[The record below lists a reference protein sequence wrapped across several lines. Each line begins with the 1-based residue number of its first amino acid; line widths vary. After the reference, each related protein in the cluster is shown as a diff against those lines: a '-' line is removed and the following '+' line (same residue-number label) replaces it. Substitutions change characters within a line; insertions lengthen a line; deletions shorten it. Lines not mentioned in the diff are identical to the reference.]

1 MFNFL
6 LFYKAVFILNA
17 FLVNAQLSEKRL
29 CGNEDCSEVIGE
41 GKTILRY
48 ATHSNDPRLLSFQPN
63 ELVKIYSKAAGINKD
78 LWGVEINGVKG
89 YVPNR
94 MLRESRTLKN
104 PTFEVD
110 VEPISK
116 VPSKNEQPQLEVT
129 KAYTVVDGTT
139 IYNEPDINPSST
151 ESTVQPSLVPKPDNS
166 NPQQTEPLPLPA
178 STVHPETT
186 NPADGPSTT
195 STSQSLHHKES
206 AANNSTETIDLPE
219 HSIKGNDNLS
229 DKKETGS
236 TIENIAVSQT
246 QNTATERDTVSDSKA
261 QSDDVASSGDDEE
274 GEDENDEADDIDME
288 EDEKEEDDPE
298 STQTSKGEETSSEQK
313 EEKPLQSTK
322 EESERKEDAIP
333 NSTEGGTRTE
343 QEESAQTSKG
353 EESKSEQTEEPILS
367 SKEESE
373 QNEAKSSQST
383 KGEGM
388 ESEQAKEPTPSEMVS
403 EQNEAKPTQFT
414 KEESEQK
421 EESAQT
427 SEGFEVGSE
436 QKSGKEYELDPSL
449 AGDKQGSKI
458 EEANQ
463 EESGEQESTKNDT
476 DEKLEAQNNSH
487 TSDVLDNTTEGYVD
501 ETKFEIQN
509 DTHMSTPEGAV
520 ASQTD
525 EEKAHEAILEQP
537 ELSEQ
542 NSEIPHKQEQNVI
555 SLQSEYTQNATAETE
570 AQSGSSFTDSSA
582 EELAAVSGTADKGSG
597 STPLFPYAKHSEDY
611 LSMSNN
617 LGLDNGPD
625 RSSSY
630 NEYTNG
636 FLAPQDI
643 NSESAKEED
652 VKIVEEV
659 AVESSNEDEVETHLH
674 DFGSLLSRP
683 SEDSCSADCKLE
695 EIVDT
700 ENGEGYNLELPII
713 SYKILTVLVITA
725 VTVVVFLWGYAYI
738 DKRGREGIL
747 IGKIN
752 HLQKQFLITQKE
764 NELLT
769 NKLADIECEFD
780 EKSNIVSSEAVA
792 NLEAE
797 LEEER
802 ESRSVLEAQVKVLE
816 KELENSTEVG
826 MELNRMLSQILNSE
840 NGSDTLVA
848 NIEQLQRQIIEQQ
861 DLINNYNDN
870 LNVKE
875 TENHELR
882 LEVDINNTKVTEL
895 QSELNKM
902 ALTLLK
908 LEEDKDTSQSMYEN
922 ELDSLRD
929 ELANRQ
935 SQQTKETNKFN
946 DQMKDLTDKYE
957 EVKRNFELKSNEY
970 RLLKENVSQI
980 KKLANNSDGV
990 KSLLDVTAIQAELLQ
1005 LRSDKQLLMEQ
1016 LQVQSNNCSTLESRY
1031 ETVLQDCSSFKEKY
1045 DLADREKV
1053 EAVTKLE
1060 VLDKY
1065 FKEREAQLQRE
1076 LSKQESMWVEKQG
1089 EATSTI
1095 ERIKYM
1101 QEELQN
1107 YKAQNE
1113 SLKQEILEQEV
1124 QMKSQISV
1132 LEKKAHENWVA
1143 VRQTERKLDDAK
1155 QEAALLRNRL
1165 TLQERTLNEE
1175 KMHNRIQSPIELNGE
1190 IQGTP
1195 THMAND
1201 AGPSPSLLFGTRENL
1216 TISPPLPGL
1225 PFLPP
1230 PPGVPFMPPP
1240 LGGVP
1245 LHPPAFMP
1253 PPPSLLPGDH
1263 RPPPLGR
1270 ISSPPLNSRFQHDRA
1285 YSPYSRNSPSPTSDD
1300 DYDRMPIP
1308 PMYGGYNSY
1317 NREDRRDDNRRD
1329 LHRPPPM
1336 MNNIRNSKGPGHSSG
1351 SANSTESLEKINRHN
1366 SKV

>member
-1 MFNFL
+1 MFHFL

-17 FLVNAQLSEKRL
+17 FLVNAQVSDKRL
-29 CGNEDCSEVIGE
+29 CGNEDCSEVIGHARSII
-41 GKTILRY
+41 GYPSRST
-48 ATHSNDPRLLSFQPN
+48 DPRLLSFPPN
-63 ELVKIYSKAAGINKD
+63 ELVTIYSKAAGTNKN
-78 LWGVEINGVKG
+78 LWGVEIKGVRG
-89 YVPNR
+89 YVPIDKI
-94 MLRESRTLKN
+94 REYRVIKA

-110 VEPISK
+110 VEPHSK
-116 VPSKNEQPQLEVT
+116 VPSENKQPQLEVT
-129 KAYTVVDGTT
+129 KAYAVVDGTT
-139 IYNEPDINPSST
+139 IYNDPDIHPTST
-151 ESTVQPSLVPKPDNS
+151 ESTVQPSLVPKSDNV
-166 NPQQTEPLPLPA
+166 NPQQTEPLPLPVPTDH
-178 STVHPETT
+178 SETT
-186 NPADGPSTT
+186 NRGDAPRIT
-195 STSQSLHHKES
+195 SAFESLHHKES
-206 AANNSTETIDLPE
+206 AANNSTETIDLPDN
-219 HSIKGNDNLS
+219 SIKGDDNLNE
-229 DKKETGS
+229 KKETDS
-236 TIENIAVSQT
+236 TIENIAASQT
-246 QNTATERDTVSDSKA
+246 DPESAQDTETGREAVSDLKL
-261 QSDDVASSGDDEE
+261 QSDDVASSEDYKDDENEEDDEE
-274 GEDENDEADDIDME
+274 DDEADVINA
-288 EDEKEEDDPE
+288 EDEENEE
-298 STQTSKGEETSSEQK
+298 STQTSKGEETRVEQKEDPTLSIKEGEMESEQK
-313 EEKPLQSTK
+313 EPMQ
-322 EESERKEDAIP
+322 
-333 NSTEGGTRTE
+333 
-343 QEESAQTSKG
+343 
-353 EESKSEQTEEPILS
+353 S
-367 SKEESE
+367 SKEESA
-373 QNEAKSSQST
+373 QNGEQST

-388 ESEQAKEPTPSEMVS
+388 ESQQKEEKS
-403 EQNEAKPTQFT
+403 TQST
-414 KEESEQK
+414 REESEQK
-421 EESAQT
+421 EDATPTSTESGIETEQKEEPAQT
-427 SEGFEVGSE
+427 SEGVAEGSE
-436 QKSGKEYELDPSL
+436 EKPVKEHELDPSL
-449 AGDKQGSKI
+449 AADNVGSKQT
-458 EEANQ
+458 NQ
-463 EESGEQESTKNDT
+463 EESTINDT
-476 DEKLEAQNNSH
+476 EEKLEAQNYSH
-487 TSDVLDNTTEGYVD
+487 SSDVPDGNVD
-501 ETKFEIQN
+501 ETKFDTKTVIQN
-509 DTHMSTPEGAV
+509 DTDQISTPEGAV
-520 ASQTD
+520 TSETEQQKPYD
-525 EEKAHEAILEQP
+525 SLLEQP
-537 ELSEQ
+537 KLPLSVPPESSEQ
-542 NSEIPHKQEQNVI
+542 TSEITIKEEQNVI
-555 SLQSEYTQNATAETE
+555 NLQLEYTQNARQNETAETE
-570 AQSGSSFTDSSA
+570 MQSGSSISDSSA
-582 EELAAVSGTADKGSG
+582 EELAAVSGNADKDRG
-597 STPLFPYAKHSEDY
+597 STTLFPYPNHSEDY

-617 LGLDNGPD
+617 LGLHDGPD
-625 RSSSY
+625 PSSAY
-630 NEYTNG
+630 NEHANG
-636 FLAPQDI
+636 FPAVQDS
-643 NSESAKEED
+643 NSESAEEED
-652 VKIVEEV
+652 VKIVEEM
-659 AVESSNEDEVETHLH
+659 AMESSNQDSHVETEVETHLH
-674 DFGSLLSRP
+674 DFGSLLSRQ

-695 EIVDT
+695 EIVDSDNSEEYT
-700 ENGEGYNLELPII
+700 LELPII
-713 SYKILTVLVITA
+713 SYKILMVLVITA

-769 NKLADIECEFD
+769 NKLADIECEID

-802 ESRSVLEAQVKVLE
+802 QSRSALEAQMKFLE

-826 MELNRMLSQILNSE
+826 LELNRMLSQFLSSE

-902 ALTLLK
+902 ALSLLK
-908 LEEDKDTSQSMYEN
+908 LEEDKDTSQSVYEN
-922 ELDSLRD
+922 ELESLKD
-929 ELANRQ
+929 ELAKRQ
-935 SQQTKETNKFN
+935 SQLIKETNKFN
-946 DQMKDLTDKYE
+946 DQIKDLTNKYE

-970 RLLKENVSQI
+970 RLLKENVSQM
-980 KKLANNSDGV
+980 KKLNNNSDGV

-1016 LQVQSNNCSTLESRY
+1016 LQVQNNKCSTLEGRY
-1031 ETVLQDCSSFKEKY
+1031 ESVMQDFSSFKEKY

-1065 FKEREAQLQRE
+1065 FKEKEAQLQRE

-1143 VRQTERKLDDAK
+1143 ARQSERKLDDAK
-1155 QEAALLRNRL
+1155 QEAAQLRNRL

-1175 KMHNRIQSPIELNGE
+1175 KMHNRILSPIEHNGE

-1195 THMAND
+1195 THIAND
-1201 AGPSPSLLFGTRENL
+1201 LAPSPSLLFGARESL
-1216 TISPPLPGL
+1216 TISPSLPGL

-1240 LGGVP
+1240 FGGVP
-1245 LHPPAFMP
+1245 LPPPAFMP

-1308 PMYGGYNSY
+1308 PMYGGYNSS